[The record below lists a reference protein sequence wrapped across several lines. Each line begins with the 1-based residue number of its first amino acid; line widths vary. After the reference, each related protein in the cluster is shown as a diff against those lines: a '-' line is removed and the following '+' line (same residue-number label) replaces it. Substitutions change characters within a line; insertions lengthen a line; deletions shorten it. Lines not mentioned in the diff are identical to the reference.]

1 MRHPGLLYLA
11 RQNLKRRLF
20 RTVITSVAMVA
31 IIGTLFA
38 TQIFVQG
45 VAGAVQVGTERLGAD
60 MVVVPKGSA
69 QSAQTYLLTG
79 QPSEFYMNDSVLQQV
94 RALPEVEM
102 ASPQIFLTTLQ
113 YAPCCFTG
121 NLQVVGIDPS
131 TDFTITPW
139 LTTPL
144 SGPLTSSEG
153 IIGNRVYFVF
163 GQIQPF
169 FFGKTYTI
177 VGQLQ
182 RIDLGLDDSF
192 FISIDAARDI
202 IRANNEGLLP
212 RKLLI
217 NVGVNQISDVVV
229 KLKPGADLLQAAN
242 DVKKSIPGVDVVTT
256 SDMTRAVQSEL
267 TGLIQSIYIAAGS
280 SWVITAVMVS
290 AVFSMSVN
298 ERVREI
304 GLLRAL
310 GSTRRFVL
318 ALITLEGTLLTLLGG
333 VLGVI
338 TGWMVIFDFGSF
350 ASNAM
355 QLTFDWPS
363 VPQIVSLTVESI
375 AIATAIGLVASAY
388 PAYKS
393 SRMEPYA
400 AIRQE

>member
-1 MRHPGLLYLA
+1 
-11 RQNLKRRLF
+11 
-20 RTVITSVAMVA
+20 
-31 IIGTLFA
+31 
-38 TQIFVQG
+38 
-45 VAGAVQVGTERLGAD
+45 
-60 MVVVPKGSA
+60 
-69 QSAQTYLLTG
+69 
-79 QPSEFYMNDSVLQQV
+79 MNDSVLQQV
-94 RALPEVEM
+94 RALPEVEK

-131 TDFTITPW
+131 TDFTIMPW

-144 SGPLTSSEG
+144 REPLTSSEG

-177 VGQLQ
+177 VGQLE

-192 FISIDAARDI
+192 FISIDAARGI

-212 RKLLI
+212 RKLPI

-229 KLKPGADLLQAAN
+229 KLKPGTDIFLAAN

-256 SDMTRAVQSEL
+256 SDMTRAVQNQL
-267 TGLIQSIYIAAGS
+267 AGLIQSIYVAAGS
-280 SWVITAVMVS
+280 SWMITAVMVS

-310 GSTRRFVL
+310 GSTRSFVL
-318 ALITLEGTLLTLLGG
+318 ALITLEGTMLTFIGG
-333 VLGVI
+333 VLGIV
-338 TGWMVIFDFGSF
+338 TGWIVIFDFGSF

-363 VPQIVSLTVESI
+363 IPQIAILIVESI
-375 AIATAIGLVASAY
+375 AIATAIGLLASAY